1 MKKCVCGNE
10 MTPADWKNQWVCH
23 RCGRTKPIFT
33 TATNAD
39 RIRSM
44 TDEDLAKELAMIA
57 EWDRKELAKA
67 KRGPGLLE
75 FMKDWLQHPEEGRE

>member
-1 MKKCVCGNE
+1 
-10 MTPADWKNQWVCH
+10 
-23 RCGRTKPIFT
+23 
-33 TATNAD
+33 
-39 RIRSM
+39 M

-75 FMKDWLQHPEEGRE
+75 FMKDWLQHPEEVRE